1 MSVKFF
7 VSTPEAEKTMAYI
20 ARVSSNNQDNPDYAK
35 LIKYMIDHSHWSPF
49 EHASMTVEIETSRMI
64 AAQILR
70 HRSFKFQEFSQRY
83 SEPTT
88 VHIYEP
94 RKQDSK
100 NRQNSIDDFDEEF
113 KERWREAVEGWA
125 NSAFHVYEL
134 ALQEGVAKE
143 CARALLPMC
152 VGTRMYMTGDV
163 RSWIHYIQLR
173 THTDTQLEHREIA
186 EEIKEIFIE
195 QFPVVSEALGW
206 K

>member
-35 LIKYMIDHSHWSPF
+35 LIKYMIDHAHWSPF

-88 VHIYEP
+88 VHIYDP
-94 RKQDSK
+94 RKQDAK
-100 NRQNSIDDFDEEF
+100 NRQNSLDEFDDEF
-113 KERWREAVEGWA
+113 KKQYRESLKAFTDTAFQIYEAAIEA
-125 NSAFHVYEL
+125 N
-134 ALQEGVAKE
+134 VAKE
-143 CARALLPMC
+143 SARAFLPMC

-173 THTDTQLEHREIA
+173 THKDTQLEHREIA

-195 QFPVVSEALGW
+195 HFPVVSEALGW